1 MNVIGSD
8 NLHYKGA
15 RNGCARMLKD
25 DETLEVQRGRLEVL
39 LIMRIWRKCL

>member
-1 MNVIGSD
+1 MSVIESD

-25 DETLEVQRGRLEVL
+25 DETPAWGSKGQAIGFTDREN
-39 LIMRIWRKCL
+39 MA